1 MFSPKKQE
9 AGDTAFSRRRNF
21 FTASRVLCYNEKNG
35 GVIMEEMSMQ
45 KNGRPVKYG
54 SFLVVPLKY
63 DPASFVQTR
72 LEAIGKKVPMTTM
85 DLNENIKSMLSHTG
99 EAAVGACYA
108 IGCPVLVSGLCGASA
123 AVSQAFRVTADG
135 QTYAFALTTSYLY
148 VFHTAGSL
156 SCESVLLA
164 HGALQRLS
172 ASWAQHAAAQFLRGW
187 ISAGTRRAR
196 FHWKRGYRISVR
208 RLACAKFF
216 DGESSF
222 LLDAYAYMFALVP
235 DRFDTLDEMQQFTF
249 NLHKMMPPDAPIE
262 DASEADIRY
271 VYAVREQTLGTYRW
285 GCCVSSQTISYVVA
299 DAAMDFEAERKQQA
313 ADGLPVVLL
322 ALYEKYTC
330 LRFTELITQLDKG
343 QIRHLKTLKKLM
355 LQFQAFGTVTPANL
369 SRWHNVKQIYA
380 DLLEVCD
387 IPTAI
392 QDISSKLNIL
402 TEHQQEIERARSE
415 TVINIITIFGIVSIL
430 ASVLSIV
437 QILSGGDAVIWIS
450 TILTTAALALVTVIA
465 VRLRR

>member
-1 MFSPKKQE
+1 
-9 AGDTAFSRRRNF
+9 
-21 FTASRVLCYNEKNG
+21 
-35 GVIMEEMSMQ
+35 
-45 KNGRPVKYG
+45 
-54 SFLVVPLKY
+54 
-63 DPASFVQTR
+63 
-72 LEAIGKKVPMTTM
+72 
-85 DLNENIKSMLSHTG
+85 
-99 EAAVGACYA
+99 
-108 IGCPVLVSGLCGASA
+108 
-123 AVSQAFRVTADG
+123 
-135 QTYAFALTTSYLY
+135 
-148 VFHTAGSL
+148 
-156 SCESVLLA
+156 
-164 HGALQRLS
+164 
-172 ASWAQHAAAQFLRGW
+172 
-187 ISAGTRRAR
+187 
-196 FHWKRGYRISVR
+196 
-208 RLACAKFF
+208 
-216 DGESSF
+216 
-222 LLDAYAYMFALVP
+222 
-235 DRFDTLDEMQQFTF
+235 
-249 NLHKMMPPDAPIE
+249 
-262 DASEADIRY
+262 
-271 VYAVREQTLGTYRW
+271 
-285 GCCVSSQTISYVVA
+285 
-299 DAAMDFEAERKQQA
+299 MDFEAERKQQA

-437 QILSGGDAVIWIS
+437 QILSGGDVVIWIS